1 MIFVD
6 TNIFLRYVL
15 RDVKSQAQRS
25 KNLLEKAERGDIEL
39 WTTEWVMAELIWTL
53 SLKKY
58 GFSRK
63 QVYDI
68 IRTFCGMKGLKVKN
82 SDQVI
87 AALELSQKHNVGFV
101 DAFNALISR
110 ENKVKFVFSFD
121 KHFERFSWLE
131 KWQPDKNRHSLPN

>member
-6 TNIFLRYVL
+6 TNVFLRYVL

-25 KNLLEKAERGDIEL
+25 KELLEKAERGDVEL

-63 QVYDI
+63 QVYDA
-68 IRTFCGMKGLKVKN
+68 IRTFCGLKGLKVEN
-82 SDQVI
+82 RDLVI
-87 AALELSQKHNVGFV
+87 EALELSQKHNLGFV
-101 DAFNALISR
+101 DALNALISR
-110 ENKVKFVFSFD
+110 EHKVEFVFSFD
-121 KHFERFSWLE
+121 KHFKRFTWLKE
-131 KWQPDKNRHSLPN
+131 WQPDKHRRRLPN